1 MWRFMLIAFLPGLAF
16 AGSVQDETNG
26 CMFKSETAELR
37 ECLSDLFYR
46 RGAELDK
53 RIASATASAGLS
65 DLQADVM
72 ASKLESAQT
81 AWRVDTD
88 ELCGE
93 REVISRELCR
103 ISSLEVREVEL
114 SFELDRAMNKYGG

>member
-1 MWRFMLIAFLPGLAF
+1 MWRFILIAFLPGLAF

-53 RIASATASAGLS
+53 RIASATAGTGLS
-65 DLQADVM
+65 DLQADVDSVPGHGVTLFSDCGRHSGYRAAISAGSM
-72 ASKLESAQT
+72 AP
-81 AWRVDTD
+81 
-88 ELCGE
+88 
-93 REVISRELCR
+93 
-103 ISSLEVREVEL
+103 SSQMAATVSSV
-114 SFELDRAMNKYGG
+114 M

>member
-46 RGAELDK
+46 RGAELDQ
-53 RIASATASAGLS
+53 RIASATAGAGLS

-88 ELCGE
+88 ARCGE
-93 REVISRELCR
+93 REMIARELCR